1 MPVQQPAQQ
10 EVRIPNIY
18 YTPDNNYEQK
28 SLTETVKQFDM
39 MGMVTNW
46 LEHPLLSL
54 GMATG
59 AFFGFDL
66 LAKKFGGEYEKSL
79 LGKAVNLG
87 DRIQN
92 SKFIQSEGSQKVL
105 KPVNK
110 FWNKTKTWLHKN
122 KVTSAMLDTPA
133 RPEWEM
139 AAQELHSQ
147 QMRNVD
153 SFKGFLNK
161 LKLNS
166 EELVRKHHLA
176 IDKTDRA
183 AAKSFFGVSKLSEV
197 ADDKLVN
204 FIQLNR
210 LEVPESE
217 IKSILSSSNASRAVK
232 DKILS
237 KMGLTTA
244 QIETILKDTT
254 GETAPII
261 EKAMG
266 KVKDKV
272 RVGAG
277 NISWWGR
284 FQPFERTIGG
294 SQYFNRFHAQSA
306 AKTATGR
313 AMAKGMQIVH
323 RMATFGGGKLGVL
336 MFIVPE
342 LVRTIINTKKA
353 DKKEKVG
360 TLANGILMSGMWV
373 VTIPLAVKALFAAG
387 GLQHIGMSKEN
398 VKKYMDLVDEFNT
411 KLKEGK
417 FATPQEADDARKKVK
432 QQVKELKKVKDQNLL
447 TKGLRKLGSFIDIG
461 NGSPKG
467 RTILQKIPRIGK
479 NAVGVPLR
487 FIAGMALS
495 GFVLDGAIEKA
506 CAAIFGKKYDETKEE
521 EQKEAKKA
529 QKQFLKTDLQERL
542 YEAQRRKLEA
552 AQNQPQ
558 PEPLKE
564 QALPKVPPIEK
575 NIEQAPIKPQ
585 SANIQQSEVQE
596 IAQPQPLPVENR
608 QQTEKK
614 SEEQPQVQPQKL
626 QQDEKQAKQV
636 VQPIVTNKTAET
648 SVVQKIEQKQP
659 TIQNRLQRDN
669 YTYIPSSENV
679 IKPPAKDEK
688 TESKYIPSQLGAKFN
703 KTYDNSGLEAALKRA
718 DRAEARALDV
728 LSGNFDNM

>member
-1 MPVQQPAQQ
+1 MPVQQPVQQ
-10 EVRIPNIY
+10 EVRIPDIY
-18 YTPDNNYEQK
+18 YTPDDNYEPK

-39 MGMVTNW
+39 LGMISNW
-46 LEHPLLSL
+46 FEHPILSL
-54 GMATG
+54 GMTAGTF
-59 AFFGFDL
+59 AGFDL
-66 LAKKFGGEYEKSL
+66 LAKKFGGEYEKSV
-79 LGKAVNLG
+79 LGKAANFG
-87 DRIQN
+87 DKIHN

-105 KPVNK
+105 KPIGK
-110 FWNKTKTWLHKN
+110 FWDKTKAYLHKN
-122 KVTSAMLDTPA
+122 KITSAMLDTPA
-133 RPEWEM
+133 KPEWEM
-139 AAQELHSQ
+139 AAQELQSQ

-153 SFKGFLNK
+153 SFKNFLNK

-166 EELVRKHHLA
+166 DELVKKQHLA

-204 FIQLNR
+204 FVQLNR

-217 IKSILSSSNASRAVK
+217 IKSILSGSNANKAVK

-237 KMGLTTA
+237 KMGLTTT
-244 QIETILKDTT
+244 QIETILKDKT

-266 KVKDKV
+266 QVKDKV

-277 NISWWGR
+277 NISLLGR

-313 AMAKGMQIVH
+313 TMAKVMQVIH

-336 MFIVPE
+336 AFIVPH
-342 LVRTIINTKKA
+342 LVNTVVNTQKA
-353 DKKEKVG
+353 DKNQKVG
-360 TLANGILMSGMWV
+360 TITNGILMSGMWV
-373 VTIPLAVKALFAAG
+373 VTIPLAVKMLFAAG
-387 GLQHIGMSKEN
+387 GLQNIGMSKEN
-398 VKKYMDLVDEFNT
+398 VLKCREISENFN
-411 KLKEGK
+411 KNLNEGK
-417 FATPQEADDARKKVK
+417 FATPQEADAARKEAKK
-432 QQVKELKKVKDQNLL
+432 AIKELKKVKDQNLL

-467 RTILQKIPRIGK
+467 RTLLQKIPRIGK

-487 FIAGMALS
+487 FIAGMVLS

-506 CAAIFGKKYDETKEE
+506 CAAIFGKKYDETREE
-521 EQKEAKKA
+521 EHKDSKKA
-529 QKQFLKTDLQERL
+529 QKQFLKADLQDRL

-552 AQNQPQ
+552 AQNPPQ

-564 QALPKVPPIEK
+564 QPLTKVPPVEK
-575 NIEQAPIKPQ
+575 NIEQT
-585 SANIQQSEVQE
+585 
-596 IAQPQPLPVENR
+596 QPLPVENQ

-614 SEEQPQVQPQKL
+614 PEEQPQIKPQVL
-626 QQDEKQAKQV
+626 QQVEKQSDK
-636 VQPIVTNKTAET
+636 IVNPVNVNKTAEPPAA
-648 SVVQKIEQKQP
+648 QKTEPKPQLS
-659 TIQNRLQRDN
+659 QNRLKRDN

-688 TESKYIPSQLGAKFN
+688 TENKYIPSQLGAKFN
-703 KTYDNSGLEAALKRA
+703 KTFDNSGLEAALKRA
-718 DRAEARALDV
+718 DRAEAKALEV
-728 LSGNFDNM
+728 LSGNFGNM